1 MNVGATVR
9 RSRAAN
15 GPVSQSHRSYGV
27 PARGAAFPA
36 PLSGTVTP
44 PVYYDPMNVATDLD
58 ITAGNFVGQTGRIYV
73 DNWSPEYGPSLD
85 APEERNL
92 TEQVDTTVETDH
104 WRAMPGS
111 AAGRFTEAAVV
122 DGVRRVDARLTLA
135 EPFATPIP
143 GLAATFG
150 VGAVLWRPREPSC
163 RFGSLQAERMVVMGK
178 GRRAWTEGLGG
189 LPLSSVSAQGDQHLE
204 LLDVVQERMQAA
216 EARLAAELAGCAERL
231 VVADGRLR
239 YGAPGSVVGYVKSQQ
254 AVYLEGL
261 HLPLVGQLAAG
272 ERTPVFAIG
281 GKHPRYSW
289 YLSLAEVPFGS
300 PWAGVAR
307 CEVMAENGLEAAVE
321 AADAVAAWLPR
332 LASEKHVDPR
342 APQNLVPI
350 AALERELRKLMGDSR
365 LTERLVREAVRD
377 GRLIAAPEESE
388 QYQEEQDW
396 QTEPTEEEGL

>member
-1 MNVGATVR
+1 MATTFR
-9 RSRAAN
+9 RRRAAD
-15 GPVSQSHRSYGV
+15 GPVSQSPRSCGR

-36 PLSGTVTP
+36 LLSGTVTP
-44 PVYYDPMNVATDLD
+44 PVYYGPMNCATDLD
-58 ITAGNFVGQTGRIYV
+58 VTAGNFAGQAGRIYV

-85 APEERNL
+85 ASEERNL
-92 TEQVDTTVETDH
+92 TEQVDTTVETGH
-104 WRAMPGS
+104 WRALPGS

-122 DGVRRVDARLTLA
+122 DGVRRVDAWLTLA
-135 EPFATPIP
+135 EPFQPPVP

-150 VGAVLWRPREPSC
+150 AGSVLWRPQEPSC
-163 RFGSLQAERMVVMGK
+163 RFGPQAAERIVVMGK
-178 GRRAWTEGLGG
+178 GRLAQTEGLGG
-189 LPLSSVSAQGDQHLE
+189 LPLSSASTAGDQRMD
-204 LLDVVQERMQAA
+204 LLDVVQERMQLA
-216 EARLAAELAGCAERL
+216 EARLAGELAGCAERL

-307 CEVMAENGLEAAVE
+307 CEVMAEDGLEAAVE
-321 AADAVAAWLPR
+321 AADTVAAWLPR

-377 GRLIAAPEESE
+377 GRLTAAPAPEESP
-388 QYQEEQDW
+388 QDWDEQDW
-396 QTEPTEEEGL
+396 PMETTEEEEL